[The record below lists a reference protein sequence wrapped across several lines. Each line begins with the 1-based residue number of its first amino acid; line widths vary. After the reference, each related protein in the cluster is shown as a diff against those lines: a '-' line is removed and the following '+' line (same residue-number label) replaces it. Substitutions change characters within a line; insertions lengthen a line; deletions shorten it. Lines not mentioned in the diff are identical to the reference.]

1 MRGLALGLALLL
13 LVAGCQGR
21 VFSPLATPE
30 KVEVRF
36 ESPEPLI
43 EALAQRRALLTD
55 LKARALFTL
64 RTPEQEI
71 AAEHAVVLSGESS
84 LRLESLSP
92 MGQPTG
98 LLVAHG
104 GHLRWVDPVGG
115 RYWDGPASEEALE
128 RLAGVPLDPTEMVA
142 ILAGSIPPGAVA
154 VGPYLEGEPGGGAYR
169 FSLST
174 GGEVEEVEVASR
186 DLTVLS
192 RRRYNSDGHEV
203 LRVSFSNFRD
213 FDDYPLPL
221 LVEVALPERDYR
233 LKVEYQKVLA
243 NQKVDEGIFDLPIPP
258 GSRRVQ
264 LP

>member
-1 MRGLALGLALLL
+1 MRVLALGLALL

-21 VFSPLATPE
+21 VFSPFATPS
-30 KVEVRF
+30 KVEERF
-36 ESPEPLI
+36 ESPEPLL

-55 LKARALFTL
+55 LKARARFTL
-64 RTPEQEI
+64 RTPEQEL
-71 AAEHAVVLSGESS
+71 AADHAVVFSGESS

-92 MGQPTG
+92 LGQPTA

-115 RYWDGPASEEALE
+115 RYWDGPASEEVLE
-128 RLAGVPLDPTEMVA
+128 RLIGVPLAPKEMVA

-154 VGPYLEGEPGGGAYR
+154 VGPYLDDESGGAAYR

-174 GGEVEEVEVASR
+174 GQEVEEVEVASR

-192 RRRYNSDGHEV
+192 RRRYDADGHEV
-203 LRVSFSNFRD
+203 LRVSFGNFRD

-243 NQKVDEGIFDLPIPP
+243 NQSVEEGIFDLPIPP
-258 GSRRVQ
+258 GSRRIH